1 MAVDIKDVEQ
11 VAQELQQKFDDFKA
25 KNDKRVDAIEQ
36 EKGKLAGQVET
47 LNGKL
52 SELEN
57 LKSDLEKEL
66 LELKRPAGGAQNKL
80 ATEHKEAFVGFL
92 RKGREDGLRDLE
104 RKALQVGTDED
115 GGYAVP
121 EELDRNILNLLKDEV
136 VMRQEATVIT
146 VGGSDYKK
154 LVNLGGT
161 ASGWVGETDTRSQ
174 TATSR
179 LELIEPLM
187 GEIYG
192 NPQATQKM
200 LDDVFFNVEA
210 WINSELATEFAEQE
224 EIAFTSGDGT
234 KKPKGFLAYEST
246 DETDKVRA
254 FGKLQHIVSGEAT
267 AVTADAI
274 IKLIY
279 TLRKAHRTGAKFM
292 MNNNSLFAIR
302 LLKDTEGNY
311 LWRPGLELGQPS
323 SLAGYGIAEN
333 EQMPDAAT
341 AQTLMSSCSALDDC
355 ISDSFSGFSIDGVA
369 DFVQNDVIGNASIM
383 LGYVSDAMKVV
394 DSAVSDAARLLQGDI
409 SVLLPPPSSGKN
421 FVEQVQK
428 MWRTGKRLYGNAS
441 DLVTMIKTLSGVS
454 LGSDLQPRGV
464 WKTDSKTTATATQQ
478 RNVVA
483 STLRTTAISEAAYAV
498 TRLPAPTTSAVM
510 QNSAVGQATTPAQ
523 STGWPSVTH
532 PALNNAPA
540 VKNTVDLPTW
550 EELTDIRDTLNTA
563 IDKEL
568 SRTTSDALFLA
579 LRRVKADLNADINT
593 RLEQSARIIQ
603 RTPDEVLPALV
614 LAATWFDNAAR
625 DADII
630 RRNAITHPGFV
641 PVIPLKVPVQ

>member
-1 MAVDIKDVEQ
+1 
-11 VAQELQQKFDDFKA
+11 
-25 KNDKRVDAIEQ
+25 
-36 EKGKLAGQVET
+36 AGQVET

-52 SELEN
+52 SELES

-66 LELKRPAGGAQNKL
+66 LELKRPAGGAQNKV
-80 ATEHKEAFVGFL
+80 ATEHKDAFVGFL

-121 EELDRNILNLLKDEV
+121 EELDRSILSLLKDEV

-161 ASGWVGETDTRSQ
+161 ASGWVGETDTRPQ

-179 LELIEPLM
+179 LGLIEPFM

-200 LDDVFFNVEA
+200 LDDAFFNVEA

-224 EIAFTSGDGT
+224 EIAFTTGDGT

-246 DETDKVRA
+246 DESDKARA

-267 AVTADAI
+267 TVTADAI

-292 MNNNSLFAIR
+292 MNNNSLFTIR

-333 EQMPDAAT
+333 EQMPDIAADAKAIAFGNFKRGYT
-341 AQTLMSSCSALDDC
+341 IVDRIGTRILRDPYTNKP
-355 ISDSFSGFSIDGVA
+355 FVGFYTTKRTG
-369 DFVQNDVIGNASIM
+369 GM
-383 LGYVSDAMKVV
+383 LV
-394 DSAVSDAARLLQGDI
+394 DSQAIKLLKIAA
-409 SVLLPPPSSGKN
+409 
-421 FVEQVQK
+421 
-428 MWRTGKRLYGNAS
+428 A
-441 DLVTMIKTLSGVS
+441 
-454 LGSDLQPRGV
+454 
-464 WKTDSKTTATATQQ
+464 
-478 RNVVA
+478 
-483 STLRTTAISEAAYAV
+483 
-498 TRLPAPTTSAVM
+498 
-510 QNSAVGQATTPAQ
+510 
-523 STGWPSVTH
+523 
-532 PALNNAPA
+532 
-540 VKNTVDLPTW
+540 
-550 EELTDIRDTLNTA
+550 
-563 IDKEL
+563 
-568 SRTTSDALFLA
+568 
-579 LRRVKADLNADINT
+579 
-593 RLEQSARIIQ
+593 
-603 RTPDEVLPALV
+603 
-614 LAATWFDNAAR
+614 
-625 DADII
+625 
-630 RRNAITHPGFV
+630 
-641 PVIPLKVPVQ
+641 